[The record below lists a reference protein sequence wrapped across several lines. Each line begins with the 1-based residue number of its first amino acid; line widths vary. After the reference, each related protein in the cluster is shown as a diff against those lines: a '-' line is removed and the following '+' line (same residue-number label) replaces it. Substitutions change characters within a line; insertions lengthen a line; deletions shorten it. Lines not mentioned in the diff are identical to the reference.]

1 VLYIEKLDEKL
12 RPIFDIHLRY
22 KFIVFGI
29 DDIFEKNYIN
39 DWLKPSRKI
48 YFKFLKE

>member
-1 VLYIEKLDEKL
+1 MLYIEKLDEKL

-22 KFIVFGI
+22 KFIAFDI
-29 DDIFEKNYIN
+29 DNIFEKNYIN